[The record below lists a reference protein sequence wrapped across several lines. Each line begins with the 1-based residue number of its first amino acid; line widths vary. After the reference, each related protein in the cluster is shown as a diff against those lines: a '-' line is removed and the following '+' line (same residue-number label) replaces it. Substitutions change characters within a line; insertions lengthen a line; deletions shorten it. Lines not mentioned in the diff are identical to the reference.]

1 MKSNLFSGHNKL
13 LRAIPLVIIAV
24 ALVMT
29 IFGAGM
35 NLGIDFTG
43 GSLFTYKVG
52 EDFDVSVVESA
63 LATAGIKEAQIAK
76 TGTSAEETQLEV
88 RAKDLGSEA
97 ENMRA
102 VFEDELKKTYP
113 NLTYYTT
120 DTVGAVAGRDLINNA
135 VKACLIVFVCLLIYI
150 AIRFDFTSG
159 LAALLAL
166 AHDIL
171 IMCAFMTF
179 ARGAYQVNTSF
190 IAALLTI
197 IGGDAFFGCTSLASM
212 TIPDSV
218 TEIGANP
225 FPRSR
230 LQSITL
236 SLDNPTFA
244 VVDGALVRK
253 ADNTLLSYFCGRQD
267 AAYTIPQGI
276 LAIGDNAFAYADSLQ
291 SITIPDSVT
300 SIGHSAFLFC
310 RGLTDVTIPD
320 SVTSIGNSAFS
331 DCSSLATVT
340 LPASISEISDH
351 LFFSCD
357 VLSSVSIPDSV
368 TRIGE
373 SAFASCNQLHTIDIP
388 DSVTIIDHGAF
399 RLSGITSVSI
409 PNSVTTIGNGAF
421 SYCDTLTLTVT
432 PDSYA
437 AEYAQANGISYTCV
451 D

>member
-197 IGGDAFFGCTSLASM
+197 IGYSINNTIIIFDRIRENKKLLAYK
-212 TIPDSV
+212 TG
-218 TEIGANP
+218 T
-225 FPRSR
+225 
-230 LQSITL
+230 
-236 SLDNPTFA
+236 
-244 VVDGALVRK
+244 
-253 ADNTLLSYFCGRQD
+253 
-267 AAYTIPQGI
+267 
-276 LAIGDNAFAYADSLQ
+276 YADLVGASVAQ
-291 SITIPDSVT
+291 TFSRTVNTTITT
-300 SIGHSAFLFC
+300 L
-310 RGLTDVTIPD
+310 
-320 SVTSIGNSAFS
+320 
-331 DCSSLATVT
+331 VT
-340 LPASISEISDH
+340 LVVLYIMGVSSIKEFVFPLIVGM
-351 LFFSCD
+351 LAG
-357 VLSSVSIPDSV
+357 VYSSV
-368 TRIGE
+368 
-373 SAFASCNQLHTIDIP
+373 F
-388 DSVTIIDHGAF
+388 
-399 RLSGITSVSI
+399 LSGQFWASWMDKGTFDGL
-409 PNSVTTIGNGAF
+409 NNLFKGNKAKK
-421 SYCDTLTLTVT
+421 S
-432 PDSYA
+432 A
-437 AEYAQANGISYTCV
+437 KKA
-451 D
+451 